1 MARERQVLKWPKVR
15 HYYFFRAQARP
26 VFLYQKLLREGL
38 KFISIMKSALRKSA
52 EKNFKFFFGK
62 IGAQKW
68 ILDILR
74 GRNRAIFYVM
84 I

>member
-1 MARERQVLKWPKVR
+1 MLKWPKVR

-26 VFLYQKLLREGL
+26 VFLYQILLREGL
-38 KFISIMKSALRKSA
+38 KFIFIMKSALRKSA
-52 EKNFKFFFGK
+52 EKNFKIFFGK